1 MRGNPRRVIVLQ
13 ADYTLNTATGSALAT
28 DEIGMVETEG
38 LEPPT
43 LTV

>member
-1 MRGNPRRVIVLQ
+1 MRGNPRYVDILQ
-13 ADYTLNTATGSALAT
+13 TDYALNAATGSAFTANKS
-28 DEIGMVETEG
+28 GMVETEG

>member
-1 MRGNPRRVIVLQ
+1 MRGDPRRIIVLQ
-13 ADYTLNTATGSALAT
+13 ADYTLNTATGSALMA
-28 DEIGMVETEG
+28 DEVGMVETEG

>member
-1 MRGNPRRVIVLQ
+1 MRGYSRRVIVLQ
-13 ADYTLNTATGSALAT
+13 ADYALNTATGSALTA
-28 DEIGMVETEG
+28 DEVGMVETEG